1 MIQRISARMFFA
13 FGMVCFGVMMGAPA
27 AVAQSTDEGFMI
39 TGLDHPESVAFDG
52 KSYYIS
58 NVGKEMAPTAKDGD
72 GYITRV
78 SPDGT
83 ILDAKWAEGLHAPKG
98 LLFAYDRLWV
108 TDIDQVYGYD
118 VATGKLDQVFSLAPR
133 RVQFDQRPVA
143 FLNDIV
149 ALPDNRLL
157 ISGTDSGRLYRISL
171 SDGAVQ
177 SFPVD
182 LLRGPNG
189 LAFDRNVVYAV
200 GFGDTGQGNGP
211 VLKIT
216 RQGENEYSF
225 VQQSSLLGTLDGVA
239 VYNDGLFVSDWASG
253 SLYRIP
259 LAGGKAVPVMTDL
272 SGPADFLIQDGKV
285 WLPEMTANRVIVK
298 TFP

>member
-1 MIQRISARMFFA
+1 MIQRRFARVFSAL
-13 FGMVCFGVMMGAPA
+13 GMVGLGVMMGSSI
-27 AVAQSTDEGFMI
+27 AVAQSADEGFMI

-52 KSYYIS
+52 QAYYIS
-58 NVGKEMAPTAKDGD
+58 NVGKEMAPTVKDGD

-83 ILDAKWAEGLHAPKG
+83 ILDAKWAEGLNAPKG
-98 LLFAYDRLWV
+98 LVFAYDRLWV

-118 VATGKLDQVFSLAPR
+118 VATGKRDQVFSLAPR
-133 RVQFDQRPVA
+133 RVQFNQRPVQ

-157 ISGTDSGRLYRISL
+157 ISGTDSGLLYRLSL
-171 SDGAVQ
+171 PDGAVQ

-189 LAFDRNVVYAV
+189 LAYHQDAIYAV
-200 GFGDTGQGNGP
+200 GFGDTGQSNGP

-216 RQGENEYSF
+216 PQGPNAYNF
-225 VQQSSLLGTLDGVA
+225 VQHASLLGNLDGVA
-239 VYNDGLFVSDWASG
+239 VFQDGLFVSDWASG
-253 SLYRIP
+253 SLYRMP

-272 SGPADFLIQDGKV
+272 SGPADFLIQDGKI
-285 WLPEMTANRVIVK
+285 WLPEMTAHRVIVK

>member
-1 MIQRISARMFFA
+1 MIRIVFLGF
-13 FGMVCFGVMMGAPA
+13 VLGVMMGSSC
-27 AVAQSTDEGFMI
+27 AVAQSTGDGFMI

-52 KSYYIS
+52 TSYYIS

-78 SPDGT
+78 SADGT
-83 ILDAKWAEGLHAPKG
+83 ILDAKWADGLNAPKG
-98 LLFAYDRLWV
+98 LVFAYNRLWV
-108 TDIDQVYGYD
+108 TDVDQVYGYD
-118 VATGKLDQVFSLAPR
+118 VTTGKRDQVFSLAPR
-133 RVQFDQRPVA
+133 RIQFDQKPVA

-157 ISGTDSGRLYRISL
+157 ISGTDTGRLYRLSL

-189 LAFDRNVVYAV
+189 LAYHQDAIYAV
-200 GFGDTGQGNGP
+200 GFGDTGQSNGP

-216 RQGENEYSF
+216 PQGPNAYNF
-225 VQQSSLLGTLDGVA
+225 VQHTPLMGNLDGVA
-239 VYNDGLFVSDWASG
+239 IVQDDLFVSDWSSG

-259 LAGGKAVPVMTDL
+259 LAGGKAVPVMTGL
-272 SGPADFLIQDGKV
+272 SGPADFLIQDGKL

-298 TFP
+298 VFP

>member
-1 MIQRISARMFFA
+1 MFSKRIFFVGL
-13 FGMVCFGVMMGAPA
+13 FCWGVMMGSVS
-27 AVAQSTDEGFMI
+27 AVAQSSGEGFMI

-52 KSYYIS
+52 QFYYIS
-58 NVGKEMAPTAKDGD
+58 NVGKDMAPTTKDGD

-83 ILDAKWAEGLHAPKG
+83 ILDAKWVEGLNAPKG
-98 LLFAYDRLWV
+98 MVFAYDRLWV

-118 VATGKLDQVFSLAPR
+118 VTTGKRDQVFSLAPR
-133 RVQFDQRPVA
+133 RVQFDQRPVL

-149 ALPDNRLL
+149 ALPQGRLL
-157 ISGTDSGRLYRISL
+157 VSGTDSGRLYRLSL

-189 LAFDRNVVYAV
+189 LAFDQDTIYAV
-200 GFGDTGQGNGP
+200 GFGDSGQSNGP
-211 VLKIT
+211 VLKIN
-216 RQGENEYSF
+216 RQGENEYTF
-225 VQQSSLLGTLDGVA
+225 VQHSSLLGNLDGIA
-239 VYNDGLFVSDWASG
+239 VYHDGLFVSDWSTG

-259 LAGGKAVPVMTDL
+259 LAGGKAIAVMQDL
-272 SGPADFLIQDGKV
+272 SGPADFLIQDGKL
-285 WLPEMTANRVIVK
+285 WLPEMKAHRVIVK
-298 TFP
+298 PFP

>member
-1 MIQRISARMFFA
+1 MIQRRFARVFSAL
-13 FGMVCFGVMMGAPA
+13 GMVGLGVMMGSSI
-27 AVAQSTDEGFMI
+27 AVAQSADEGFMI

-52 KSYYIS
+52 QAYYIS
-58 NVGKEMAPTAKDGD
+58 NVGKEMAPTVKDGD

-83 ILDAKWAEGLHAPKG
+83 ILDAKWAEGLNAPKG
-98 LLFAYDRLWV
+98 LVFAYDRLWV

-118 VATGKLDQVFSLAPR
+118 VATGKRDQVFSLAPR
-133 RVQFDQRPVA
+133 RVQFNQRPVQ

-157 ISGTDSGRLYRISL
+157 VSGTDSGLLYRLSL
-171 SDGAVQ
+171 PDGAVQ

-182 LLRGPNG
+182 LLQGPNG
-189 LAFDRNVVYAV
+189 LAFDRDVLYAV
-200 GFGDTGQGNGP
+200 GFGDTGQRNGP

-216 RQGENEYSF
+216 RQGENAYNF
-225 VQQSSLLGTLDGVA
+225 VQHASLLGNLDGVA
-239 VYNDGLFVSDWASG
+239 VFQDGLFVSDWASG
-253 SLYRIP
+253 SLYRMP

-272 SGPADFLIQDGKV
+272 SGPADFLIQDGKI
-285 WLPEMTANRVIVK
+285 WLPEMTAHRVIVK

>member
-1 MIQRISARMFFA
+1 MIRMVFLGF
-13 FGMVCFGVMMGAPA
+13 VLGVMMGSSC
-27 AVAQSTDEGFMI
+27 AVAQSTGDGFMI

-52 KSYYIS
+52 TSYYIS

-78 SPDGT
+78 SADGT
-83 ILDAKWAEGLHAPKG
+83 ILDAKWADGLHAPKG
-98 LLFAYDRLWV
+98 LVFAYNRLWV
-108 TDIDQVYGYD
+108 TDVDQVYGYD
-118 VATGKLDQVFSLAPR
+118 VTTGKRDQVFSLAPR
-133 RVQFDQRPVA
+133 RIQFDQKPVA

-157 ISGTDSGRLYRISL
+157 ISGTDTGRLYRLSL

-189 LAFDRNVVYAV
+189 LAYHQDAIYAV
-200 GFGDTGQGNGP
+200 GFGDTGQSNGP

-216 RQGENEYSF
+216 PQGPNAYNF
-225 VQQSSLLGTLDGVA
+225 VQHTPLLGNLDGVA
-239 VYNDGLFVSDWASG
+239 IVQDDLFVSDWSSG

-259 LAGGKAVPVMTDL
+259 LAGEKAVSVMTAL
-272 SGPADFLIQDGKV
+272 SGPADFLIQDGKL

-298 TFP
+298 VFP

>member
-1 MIQRISARMFFA
+1 MIHKRWFSVFLCIL
-13 FGMVCFGVMMGAPA
+13 GVVMGSSM
-27 AVAQSTDEGFMI
+27 AVAQSSDQGFMI

-58 NVGKEMAPTAKDGD
+58 NVGKAMAPTAKDGD

-83 ILDAKWAEGLHAPKG
+83 ILDAKWVDGLNAPKG
-98 LLFAYDRLWV
+98 LVFAYDRLWV

-118 VATGKLDQVFSLAPR
+118 VATGQRDQVFSLAPR
-133 RVQFDQRPVA
+133 RIQFNQRPVQ

-149 ALPDNRLL
+149 ALPDQRLL
-157 ISGTDSGRLYRISL
+157 ISGTDSGLLYRLSL
-171 SDGAVQ
+171 VDGAVQ

-189 LAFDRNVVYAV
+189 LAFDQNMIYAV
-200 GFGDTGQGNGP
+200 GFGDTNQSNGP

-216 RQGENEYSF
+216 PQNPNAYQF
-225 VQQSSLLGTLDGVA
+225 VQHSPLLGNLDGVA
-239 VYNDGLFVSDWASG
+239 VFQDDLLVSDWSSG
-253 SLYRIP
+253 ALYRIP
-259 LAGGKAVPVMTDL
+259 LTGGKAEAIMTGL
-272 SGPADFLIQDGKV
+272 SGPADFFIQDGKL
-285 WLPEMTANRVIVK
+285 WLPEMTAHRVIVK
-298 TFP
+298 PFP

>member
-1 MIQRISARMFFA
+1 MTRMIVLGF
-13 FGMVCFGVMMGAPA
+13 VLGVMMGSSI
-27 AVAQSTDEGFMI
+27 AVAQSADEGFMI

-52 KSYYIS
+52 QSYYIS

-83 ILDAKWAEGLHAPKG
+83 ILDAKWVEGLNAPKG
-98 LLFAYDRLWV
+98 LVFAYNRLWV

-118 VATGKLDQVFSLAPR
+118 VTTGKWDQVFSFAPR
-133 RVQFDQRPVA
+133 RVQFNQRPVQ

-157 ISGTDSGRLYRISL
+157 ISGTDSGLLYRLSL

-177 SFPVD
+177 SFPAD
-182 LLRGPNG
+182 FLRGPNG
-189 LAFDRNVVYAV
+189 LAFDQDAVYAV
-200 GFGDTGQGNGP
+200 GFGDSGQNNGP

-216 RQGENEYSF
+216 RQGGHEYRF
-225 VQQSSLLGTLDGVA
+225 VQHSPLLGNLDGVA
-239 VYNDGLFVSDWASG
+239 VFQDGLFVSDWASG

-259 LAGGKAVPVMTDL
+259 LAGGKAEPVMTGL
-272 SGPADFLIQDGKV
+272 SGPADFLIQDGKL

>member
-1 MIQRISARMFFA
+1 MIQKISTRLLLTVGLF
-13 FGMVCFGVMMGAPA
+13 CWGVMMACSA
-27 AVAQSTDEGFMI
+27 AVAQSSDEGFMI

-52 KSYYIS
+52 TSYYIS
-58 NVGKEMAPTAKDGD
+58 NVGKEMTPTAKDGD

-83 ILDAKWAEGLHAPKG
+83 ILDAKWVEGLHAPKG
-98 LLFAYDRLWV
+98 LVFAYNRLWV
-108 TDIDQVYGYD
+108 TDIDHVYGYD
-118 VATGKLDQVFSLAPR
+118 VATGKRDQVFSLAPR
-133 RVQFDQRPVA
+133 RVQFNQGPVA

-149 ALPDNRLL
+149 ALPENRLL
-157 ISGTDSGRLYRISL
+157 VSGTDSGRLYRISL

-189 LAFDRNVVYAV
+189 LAFDQDVVYAV
-200 GFGDTGQGNGP
+200 GFGDSGQSNGP

-216 RQGENEYSF
+216 RQGDSEYRF
-225 VQQSSLLGTLDGVA
+225 EQHNSLLGNLDGVA
-239 VYNDGLFVSDWASG
+239 VYQDGLFVSDWSTG

-259 LAGGKAVPVMTDL
+259 LAGGKAVAVMTDL
-272 SGPADFLIQDGKV
+272 SGPADFLIQDGKL

>member
-1 MIQRISARMFFA
+1 MMFARIVFRFM
-13 FGMVCFGVMMGAPA
+13 GLLCWGVMMGSVA
-27 AVAQSTDEGFMI
+27 AVAQSSDEGFMI

-52 KSYYIS
+52 TSYYIS
-58 NVGKEMAPTAKDGD
+58 NVGKDMAPTAKDGD

-83 ILDAKWAEGLHAPKG
+83 VLDAKWVDGLNAPKG
-98 LLFAYDRLWV
+98 MVFAYNRLWV
-108 TDIDQVYGYD
+108 TDIDHVYGYD
-118 VATGKLDQVFSLAPR
+118 VATGKRDQVFSLAPR

-157 ISGTDSGRLYRISL
+157 ISGTDSGRLYRISP

-189 LAFDRNVVYAV
+189 LAFDQDTIYAV
-200 GFGDTGQGNGP
+200 GFGDSGQSNGP

-225 VQQSSLLGTLDGVA
+225 QQHTSLLGNLDGVA
-239 VYNDGLFVSDWASG
+239 VDNDGLYVSDWSTG

-259 LAGGKAVPVMTDL
+259 LAGGKAVAVMTDL
-272 SGPADFLIQDGKV
+272 SGPADFLIQDGKL